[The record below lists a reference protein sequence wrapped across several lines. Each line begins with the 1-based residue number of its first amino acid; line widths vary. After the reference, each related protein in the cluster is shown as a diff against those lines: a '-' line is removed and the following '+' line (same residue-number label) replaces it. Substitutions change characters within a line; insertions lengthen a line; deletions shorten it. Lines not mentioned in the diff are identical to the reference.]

1 MSRIKARYVA
11 KVVVNWDALRDPGMR
26 SLKEI
31 KHALCDGEVTNLIKD
46 LLSVNIVNCSATIE
60 QLYADVYEVDEDGPV

>member
-11 KVVVNWDALRDPGMR
+11 TVVLNWDTLRDPGMR

-31 KHALCDGEVTNLIKD
+31 KHALCDGEVTNLIKN
-46 LLSVNIVNCSATIE
+46 LLSVNIVNCSATVE
-60 QLYADVYEVDEDGPV
+60 QLYGDVYEVDEDGPV